1 MVGEE
6 AKRSP
11 GSSDQRKQRRKE
23 GRMDGQEKIWQDGGD
38 RFSQLN
44 WG

>member
-11 GSSDQRKQRRKE
+11 GSSDQRKKGREEGRKE
-23 GRMDGQEKIWQDGGD
+23 GWTRKRPGRMEETD
-38 RFSQLN
+38 SVS
-44 WG
+44 